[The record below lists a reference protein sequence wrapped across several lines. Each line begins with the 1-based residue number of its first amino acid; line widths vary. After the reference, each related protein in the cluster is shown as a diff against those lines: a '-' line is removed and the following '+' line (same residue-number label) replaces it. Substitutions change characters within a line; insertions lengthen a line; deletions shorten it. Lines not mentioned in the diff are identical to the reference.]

1 MTTPTKEELLALAAN
16 AAEEA
21 ATRAVNKT
29 LLLIGI
35 DPANPLAA
43 QRDFATLREVVK
55 MVSDP
60 AYRKDWEHVRWWRE
74 FIESVK
80 AKGALTAIGALVTGL
95 GTAVWLGL
103 QEMMGRH

>member
-1 MTTPTKEELLALAAN
+1 MSQTKKELLAIAAA

-35 DPANPLAA
+35 DSANPLAA

-55 MVSDP
+55 IVSDLE
-60 AYRKDWEHVRWWRE
+60 YRKDWEHVR
-74 FIESVK
+74 
-80 AKGALTAIGALVTGL
+80 
-95 GTAVWLGL
+95 
-103 QEMMGRH
+103 